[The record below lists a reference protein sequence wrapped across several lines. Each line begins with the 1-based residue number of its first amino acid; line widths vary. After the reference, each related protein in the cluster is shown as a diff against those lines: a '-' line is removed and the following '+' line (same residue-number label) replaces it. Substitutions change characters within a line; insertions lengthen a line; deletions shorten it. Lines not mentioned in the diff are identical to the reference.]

1 VSTTRRALL
10 LAGAAVALPAAS
22 ARAAERPDVEVLE
35 ELLAHEQR
43 LAGAY
48 EAALRRR
55 AIAPG
60 LGETLLAHERD
71 HVRGLEQTLA
81 RGGAR
86 EPRAGVPSPE
96 LTRALGDRR
105 RFARFAL
112 ELETRA
118 IAAYLAALPALRDAG
133 LRQPLGSIMAC
144 GGTHQVALRDAL
156 GEPLLPGASGGPTE
170 P

>member
-1 VSTTRRALL
+1 MSSTRRALL
-10 LAGAAVALPAAS
+10 LAGAAIALPASS

-43 LAGAY
+43 LAAAY

-55 AIAPG
+55 AIAPA

-96 LTRALGDRR
+96 LTAALGDRR

-112 ELETRA
+112 ELETGA
-118 IAAYLAALPALRDAG
+118 IAAYVRALPELRDAG

-156 GEPLLPGASGGPTE
+156 GEPPLRTRTE

>member
-1 VSTTRRALL
+1 MSSTRRALL
-10 LAGAAVALPAAS
+10 LAGAAIALPAAS
-22 ARAAERPDVEVLE
+22 ARAGGRPEVEVLE
-35 ELLAHEQR
+35 ELLAQEQQ
-43 LAGAY
+43 LAAAY

-55 AIAPG
+55 AIEPG

-86 EPRAGVPSPE
+86 ELRAGVPSPE
-96 LTRALGDRR
+96 LTEGLGDRR

-112 ELETRA
+112 TLESLT
-118 IAAYLAALPALRDAG
+118 IAAYVEALPELRDAS

-156 GEPLLPGASGGPTE
+156 GEPPLPAAGEGPTE